1 MLIPKDETGS
11 AVAVVA
17 GRAVVAGTIAAAVA
31 GNGGTLVTTMDS
43 VEIPAGVP
51 QFVVV
56 EVVVAVVVVAA
67 AAAAAAAVAD
77 LVPTGSAAVEVF
89 HPLAVH

>member
-11 AVAVVA
+11 AVAAVA
-17 GRAVVAGTIAAAVA
+17 GIAVIAGTTAAAVA
-31 GNGGTLVTTMDS
+31 GNGTPVPKMDS
-43 VEIPAGVP
+43 VEVPADVP

-67 AAAAAAAVAD
+67 AAAAAAAAD
-77 LVPTGSAAVEVF
+77 LVPTGSVAVEVF
-89 HPLAVH
+89 HPLVVH

>member
-17 GRAVVAGTIAAAVA
+17 GRAVVAGTTAAAVA
-31 GNGGTLVTTMDS
+31 GNGTLVTTMDS

-67 AAAAAAAVAD
+67 AAAAAAVAD

>member
-17 GRAVVAGTIAAAVA
+17 GRAVVAGTTAAAVA
-31 GNGGTLVTTMDS
+31 GNGTLVTTMDS

>member
-17 GRAVVAGTIAAAVA
+17 GRGVVAGTTAAAVA
-31 GNGGTLVTTMDS
+31 GNGTLVTTMDNV
-43 VEIPAGVP
+43 VEIPVGVP

-56 EVVVAVVVVAA
+56 EVVVAVVVVVEAA
-67 AAAAAAAVAD
+67 AAAAD
-77 LVPTGSAAVEVF
+77 LVPTGSVAVEVF
-89 HPLAVH
+89 HPLVVH

>member
-17 GRAVVAGTIAAAVA
+17 GIAVVAGTTAAAVV
-31 GNGGTLVTTMDS
+31 GNGTLVATMDN

-51 QFVVV
+51 QFVV

-67 AAAAAAAVAD
+67 AAAAAAAAD
-77 LVPTGSAAVEVF
+77 LVPTGSVAVEVF
-89 HPLAVH
+89 HPLVVH

>member
-17 GRAVVAGTIAAAVA
+17 GRAVVAGTTAAAVA
-31 GNGGTLVTTMDS
+31 GNGTLVTTMDS

-67 AAAAAAAVAD
+67 AAAAAVAD

>member
-11 AVAVVA
+11 AVAAVA
-17 GRAVVAGTIAAAVA
+17 GIAVIAGTTAAAVA
-31 GNGGTLVTTMDS
+31 GNGTPVPKMDS
-43 VEIPAGVP
+43 VEVPADVP

-67 AAAAAAAVAD
+67 AAAAAAD
-77 LVPTGSAAVEVF
+77 LVPTGSVAVEVF
-89 HPLAVH
+89 HPLVVH

>member
-17 GRAVVAGTIAAAVA
+17 GRGVVAGTTAAAVA
-31 GNGGTLVTTMDS
+31 GNGTLVTTMDNV
-43 VEIPAGVP
+43 VEIPVGVP

-56 EVVVAVVVVAA
+56 EVVVAVVVVVEAA
-67 AAAAAAAVAD
+67 AAAD
-77 LVPTGSAAVEVF
+77 LVPTGSVAVEVF
-89 HPLAVH
+89 HPLVVH